1 MCVCPELLD
10 TADFPGDAK
19 AKARRILS
27 DTKGSSMGRL
37 FWCLDVFNNQ
47 NLISPYSINTL
58 VCPAYDCLRA
68 VLKGILINILISFNN
83 FTTFLL
89 YVKVRTQILKVWKVF
104 EIMWPNTSLTV
115 MVDMLQ
121 ILAAFILQVELV
133 RALGWVAVPMFQAT
147 VKPPLADTSCKWS
160 LS

>member
-1 MCVCPELLD
+1 M
-10 TADFPGDAK
+10 
-19 AKARRILS
+19 
-27 DTKGSSMGRL
+27 
-37 FWCLDVFNNQ
+37 FNNQ

-58 VCPAYDCLRA
+58 VCLAYDCLRA

-133 RALGWVAVPMFQAT
+133 RALG
-147 VKPPLADTSCKWS
+147 
-160 LS
+160 